1 MAEPTQEQMEMAFM
15 QDDAVLADDGMSKDP
30 VSGNDIP
37 SGSMAEE
44 VRDDVPAM
52 LSEGE
57 YVVPADVVRYHGIQK
72 FEDLRD
78 EAKLGMMRMEQ
89 DGRIGGAPVNEDQ
102 GELPFSLEELETTE
116 AYRGGIMGFADGG
129 DTGTYE
135 TAFGQPFTPNQRY
148 GSMGAE
154 GLGFQLRNFTNPTTG
169 KTITVPFFNGKPMQY
184 IPPEFMASDVAGTG
198 GTGGVSDDRD
208 RQEDEAE
215 RARTTG
221 ATDSA
226 FGLPSAFDDMK
237 ETPTSFADFTAEDWQ
252 RYNSQRRGALT
263 SITRKI
269 PILGYFQGL
278 NEKAARDFALEAV
291 RTGKNPETGEALSQE
306 EINALNSVA
315 TAPLNKSLLESLQTV
330 IDQQQPDF
338 LELEQDRTISAD
350 PNVPTSAV
358 AEGTSATT
366 TAGND
371 FLGEEQ
377 LGELGGDSKDDIAT
391 VAGKAAEVL
400 KNETPETLENKPEKK
415 SLVQKIMDTGYAALS
430 TLGDA
435 TSNFSLLGAAYAGGM
450 EGLDYSSLDSEA
462 YNVGLRDYNALND
475 ADKNR
480 IQRLVRSEAIGE
492 GDVGM
497 ATVFRSVI
505 TRYGLTKSGAVPLNT
520 FNPGIN
526 LSGTNTQTP
535 RTLTKE
541 NLTFNDIINGQRAQK
556 SGNVIYQYS
565 PVDDKSINK
574 VLTKDQKIDV
584 DNAIALATNTTDF
597 AKALYKEGLKTDQIF
612 EVINATSFRRF
623 DAPGAKKTDIGLRNH
638 VVSAIG
644 NTPFLANKK
653 QIVDLTNKSITAP
666 LPTPSTPESFQNI
679 IQPQGGFQ
687 NIIQPQP
694 KDVSQLYSRG
704 FTPPDIRPLEVEEM
718 DLPPAVGNIPAVGVG
733 GENIDYSAEK
743 FKDMDQRATN
753 IGVMSDFPKQAGIGP
768 DATNSDA
775 QTQLMLARNYKSPVS
790 KLVPQLTP
798 DFPPIGDTRKV
809 TDAVSF
815 LEARKRADDME
826 FAPQTTGQRKVT
838 DAKQFLETRSAAQ
851 KAVEDALKFK
861 PKTRTKKAKEEKK
874 EEKKEETKKETP
886 KKQERKVPGVSM
898 DKAREASQNV
908 FMQTG
913 DAFAADRAY
922 HEAFTGFTASGELSP
937 TYGFKEG
944 GLASKPKKTK
954 PKKRNAKKGLG
965 GKMAT

>member
-623 DAPGAKKTDIGLRNH
+623 DAPGAKKTDIGVKNH

-644 NTPFLANKK
+644 NTPFFLNKK

>member
-89 DGRIGGAPVNEDQ
+89 DGRIGGAPVNENQ

-135 TAFGQPFTPNQRY
+135 DTFGGPFVANQRY
-148 GSMGAE
+148 GTVGA
-154 GLGFQLRNFTNPTTG
+154 GPAQLGFQLRNFTNPTTG

-198 GTGGVSDDRD
+198 GVTFDRAAD
-208 RQEDEAE
+208 ERSRQEDEAE
-215 RARTTG
+215 RARINVDRG
-221 ATDSA
+221 MSDRAYEAARKAMSDVE
-226 FGLPSAFDDMK
+226 PQ
-237 ETPTSFADFTAEDWQ
+237 PTSFADFTAEDWQ

-377 LGELGGDSKDDIAT
+377 LGKLGGDSKDDIAT

-462 YNVGLRDYNALND
+462 YNVGLRD
-475 ADKNR
+475 
-480 IQRLVRSEAIGE
+480 
-492 GDVGM
+492 
-497 ATVFRSVI
+497 
-505 TRYGLTKSGAVPLNT
+505 
-520 FNPGIN
+520 
-526 LSGTNTQTP
+526 
-535 RTLTKE
+535 
-541 NLTFNDIINGQRAQK
+541 
-556 SGNVIYQYS
+556 
-565 PVDDKSINK
+565 
-574 VLTKDQKIDV
+574 
-584 DNAIALATNTTDF
+584 
-597 AKALYKEGLKTDQIF
+597 
-612 EVINATSFRRF
+612 
-623 DAPGAKKTDIGLRNH
+623 
-638 VVSAIG
+638 
-644 NTPFLANKK
+644 
-653 QIVDLTNKSITAP
+653 
-666 LPTPSTPESFQNI
+666 
-679 IQPQGGFQ
+679 
-687 NIIQPQP
+687 
-694 KDVSQLYSRG
+694 
-704 FTPPDIRPLEVEEM
+704 
-718 DLPPAVGNIPAVGVG
+718 
-733 GENIDYSAEK
+733 
-743 FKDMDQRATN
+743 
-753 IGVMSDFPKQAGIGP
+753 
-768 DATNSDA
+768 
-775 QTQLMLARNYKSPVS
+775 
-790 KLVPQLTP
+790 
-798 DFPPIGDTRKV
+798 
-809 TDAVSF
+809 
-815 LEARKRADDME
+815 
-826 FAPQTTGQRKVT
+826 
-838 DAKQFLETRSAAQ
+838 
-851 KAVEDALKFK
+851 
-861 PKTRTKKAKEEKK
+861 
-874 EEKKEETKKETP
+874 
-886 KKQERKVPGVSM
+886 
-898 DKAREASQNV
+898 
-908 FMQTG
+908 
-913 DAFAADRAY
+913 
-922 HEAFTGFTASGELSP
+922 
-937 TYGFKEG
+937 
-944 GLASKPKKTK
+944 
-954 PKKRNAKKGLG
+954 
-965 GKMAT
+965 

>member
-1 MAEPTQEQMEMAFM
+1 
-15 QDDAVLADDGMSKDP
+15 
-30 VSGNDIP
+30 
-37 SGSMAEE
+37 
-44 VRDDVPAM
+44 
-52 LSEGE
+52 
-57 YVVPADVVRYHGIQK
+57 
-72 FEDLRD
+72 
-78 EAKLGMMRMEQ
+78 
-89 DGRIGGAPVNEDQ
+89 
-102 GELPFSLEELETTE
+102 
-116 AYRGGIMGFADGG
+116 
-129 DTGTYE
+129 
-135 TAFGQPFTPNQRY
+135 
-148 GSMGAE
+148 
-154 GLGFQLRNFTNPTTG
+154 
-169 KTITVPFFNGKPMQY
+169 
-184 IPPEFMASDVAGTG
+184 
-198 GTGGVSDDRD
+198 
-208 RQEDEAE
+208 
-215 RARTTG
+215 
-221 ATDSA
+221 
-226 FGLPSAFDDMK
+226 
-237 ETPTSFADFTAEDWQ
+237 
-252 RYNSQRRGALT
+252 
-263 SITRKI
+263 
-269 PILGYFQGL
+269 
-278 NEKAARDFALEAV
+278 
-291 RTGKNPETGEALSQE
+291 
-306 EINALNSVA
+306 
-315 TAPLNKSLLESLQTV
+315 
-330 IDQQQPDF
+330 
-338 LELEQDRTISAD
+338 
-350 PNVPTSAV
+350 
-358 AEGTSATT
+358 
-366 TAGND
+366 
-371 FLGEEQ
+371 
-377 LGELGGDSKDDIAT
+377 
-391 VAGKAAEVL
+391 
-400 KNETPETLENKPEKK
+400 
-415 SLVQKIMDTGYAALS
+415 
-430 TLGDA
+430 
-435 TSNFSLLGAAYAGGM
+435 
-450 EGLDYSSLDSEA
+450 
-462 YNVGLRDYNALND
+462 
-475 ADKNR
+475 
-480 IQRLVRSEAIGE
+480 
-492 GDVGM
+492 
-497 ATVFRSVI
+497 
-505 TRYGLTKSGAVPLNT
+505 GLTKSGAVPLNT

-526 LSGTNTQTP
+526 VSGTNTQTP

-541 NLTFNDIINGQRAQK
+541 NLTFNDIINGQRAKK

-574 VLTKDQKIDV
+574 VLTKDQKIAV

-851 KAVEDALKFK
+851 KAV
-861 PKTRTKKAKEEKK
+861 
-874 EEKKEETKKETP
+874 
-886 KKQERKVPGVSM
+886 
-898 DKAREASQNV
+898 
-908 FMQTG
+908 
-913 DAFAADRAY
+913 
-922 HEAFTGFTASGELSP
+922 
-937 TYGFKEG
+937 
-944 GLASKPKKTK
+944 
-954 PKKRNAKKGLG
+954 
-965 GKMAT
+965 

>member
-89 DGRIGGAPVNEDQ
+89 DGRIGGAPVNENQ
-102 GELPFSLEELETTE
+102 GELPFSVEELETTE
-116 AYRGGIMGFADGG
+116 AYRGGIMGFQEGG

-135 TAFGQPFTPNQRY
+135 DTFGGPFVANQRY
-148 GSMGAE
+148 GTVGTGPAQ
-154 GLGFQLRNFTNPTTG
+154 LGFQLRNFTNPTTG

-198 GTGGVSDDRD
+198 GAGGVSDDRD

-221 ATDSA
+221 ATGSA

-400 KNETPETLENKPEKK
+400 KNETPETLKNKPEKK

-526 LSGTNTQTP
+526 VSGTNTQTP

-541 NLTFNDIINGQRAQK
+541 NLTFNDIINGQRAKK

-574 VLTKDQKIDV
+574 VLTKDQKIAV

-623 DAPGAKKTDIGLRNH
+623 DAPGAKKTE
-638 VVSAIG
+638 
-644 NTPFLANKK
+644 
-653 QIVDLTNKSITAP
+653 IVDLTNKSITAP

-874 EEKKEETKKETP
+874 EETKKETP